1 MSKGG
6 LTDMRIST
14 IKFFIVDSLK
24 SLKRNKTVSSA
35 SAATVAATLFI
46 FGIFLL
52 SILNVKQG
60 ILEVESRVEAKIFLK
75 DNITMTQQRDL
86 EKKIKEVNGVVD
98 VQYESKAQAMEK
110 FKDQL
115 GEQNKSLVEG
125 LDKDNPM
132 PNSYII
138 KVQSPEIVSQVVTN
152 VKGMEGIESIKDGR
166 EIIDKLM
173 AITKTIKWV
182 GTVIFII
189 LIGVSLFLI
198 GNTIKITVYS
208 RRREIGIMKYIG
220 ATDWFIRWPFI
231 IEGIIIGVVGGIVAD
246 LLLYY
251 AYRIA
256 YVKAS
261 TGLMVIQLIDPQ
273 YILTSVLGL
282 FILAGIVIGSLGSI
296 LSIRKFLA
304 V

>member
-1 MSKGG
+1 
-6 LTDMRIST
+6 MRIST

>member
-1 MSKGG
+1 
-6 LTDMRIST
+6 MRIST
-14 IKFFIVDSLK
+14 VKFYMHDALRSLR
-24 SLKRNKTVSSA
+24 RNKTISTA

-46 FGIFLL
+46 LGLFLL
-52 SILNVKQG
+52 TILNVKQG
-60 ILEVESRVEAKIFLK
+60 ILEVESRVEVKVFLK
-75 DNITMTQQRDL
+75 DNITTPQQKSL
-86 EKKIKEVNGVVD
+86 ESKIKAVNGVVD
-98 VQYESKAQAMEK
+98 VQFESKAQAMDK
-110 FKDQL
+110 FKKQL
-115 GEQNKSLVEG
+115 GDQNKSLVDG
-125 LDKDNPM
+125 LEKDNPM

-138 KVQSPEIVSQVVTN
+138 KVEKPEIVSNVVSAI
-152 VKGMEGIESIKDGR
+152 KGADGIDTIKDGR
-166 EIIDKLM
+166 EIVDKLL

-182 GTVIFII
+182 GSVIFVI

-231 IEGIIIGVVGGIVAD
+231 IEGIIIGIAGGVMADVA
-246 LLLYY
+246 LYY
-251 AYRIA
+251 VYKIA

-261 TGLMVIQLIDPQ
+261 VGLIMIQLISPQ
-273 YILTSVLGL
+273 YVFSTILGL
-282 FILAGIVIGSLGSI
+282 FMLAGLIIGSLGSI